1 MVSSLWMYEV
11 EEMAKLFRAAKR
23 SSVGRFRMRVA
34 ARRQL
39 AARSTRPWRRRLA
52 RVGSPVWP
60 EPSGWPDLISL
71 YVGLSK

>member
-1 MVSSLWMYEV
+1 
-11 EEMAKLFRAAKR
+11 MAKKAISR
-23 SSVGRFRMRVA
+23 SRVVMA
-34 ARRQL
+34 VRRQL

-60 EPSGWPDLISL
+60 EQSGWPDLISL